1 MKLVLTDATQFE
13 VDSMTS
19 GLLDTTN
26 EKGLQTQLDDIEIYF
41 SLEGVED
48 FITKKK
54 EIQSK
59 LTDINISGAYIL
71 KDDGKRINLGCTKL
85 YSLVL
90 RITDSE
96 CTLSGILI

>member
-13 VDSMTS
+13 VDSMAS
-19 GLLDTTN
+19 GLLETTN
-26 EKGLQTQLDDIEIYF
+26 DKGVQTQIDDIEIYF
-41 SLEGVED
+41 SLNEEDD
-48 FITKKK
+48 FISKKK
-54 EIQSK
+54 EIQTK
-59 LTDINISGAYIL
+59 LTDINISGSYIL